1 MKTIDTQAL
10 DTITGG
16 VTGRWLVNHPYAAAG
31 FLAHHPGREAVFAQN
46 HPYAFARISRIQ
58 NRWGI

>member
-1 MKTIDTQAL
+1 MKTLDTQTL

-16 VTGRWLVNHPYAAAG
+16 LTGRWLANHPFAAAG

-46 HPYAFARISRIQ
+46 HPFAFGRIERIQ